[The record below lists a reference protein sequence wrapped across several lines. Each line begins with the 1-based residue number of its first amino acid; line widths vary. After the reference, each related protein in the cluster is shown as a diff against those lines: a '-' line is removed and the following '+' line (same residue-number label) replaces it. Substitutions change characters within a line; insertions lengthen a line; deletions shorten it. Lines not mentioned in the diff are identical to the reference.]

1 MGWASRRLGRRAW
14 AGVPLGSGKIEPLT
28 AAAWWG
34 GVPSWEGQP
43 KPPLSA
49 PCCELERN
57 SGAVKGL
64 VLADFKEEA
73 VFKFSS
79 TICHQLPP
87 APPPHTFV
95 SRLGVLATPGL
106 SPSLAF
112 CPPEAERATLL
123 AQAVPHA
130 LDKSSPLLGQSVICE
145 ECSLRMG
152 PCICSDW
159 T

>member
-1 MGWASRRLGRRAW
+1 M
-14 AGVPLGSGKIEPLT
+14 
-28 AAAWWG
+28 
-34 GVPSWEGQP
+34 
-43 KPPLSA
+43 
-49 PCCELERN
+49 
-57 SGAVKGL
+57 KGL

-79 TICHQLPP
+79 TICHQQR
-87 APPPHTFV
+87 PPPPPHTHTFV
-95 SRLGVLATPGL
+95 SRLGVLATPAL

-112 CPPEAERATLL
+112 CPEAEPATLL
-123 AQAVPHA
+123 AQAVPCA
-130 LDKSSPLLGQSVICE
+130 LDKSSRLLGQRVICE

>member
-1 MGWASRRLGRRAW
+1 M
-14 AGVPLGSGKIEPLT
+14 
-28 AAAWWG
+28 
-34 GVPSWEGQP
+34 
-43 KPPLSA
+43 
-49 PCCELERN
+49 
-57 SGAVKGL
+57 KGL

-79 TICHQLPP
+79 TICHRYSPP
-87 APPPHTFV
+87 THTFV

-106 SPSLAF
+106 SPFLAF

-130 LDKSSPLLGQSVICE
+130 LDKSSRLLGQRVICE